1 MLRACVSAK
10 DGDALSLVA
19 GGSETRTYKYIL
31 ESDWVADN
39 MSVVVIAY
47 NAAQGVLQVIE
58 QPVKQP

>member
-10 DGDALSLVA
+10 DGDALTLVA

-31 ESDWVADN
+31 DADWVADN

-47 NAAQGVLQVIE
+47 NATQGVLQVIE
-58 QPVKQP
+58 QPVQ